1 MCNKIRPFLF
11 ERWVESPQSKWSMP
25 GRLSSCVFD
34 IAKVV
39 AFSGIFP
46 PFSFSSSSPFPS
58 SSTNSSSAAITSYYS
73 SAITSFWYYMFLVT
87 FFLFNITFHYISNIL
102 LNIDYAV
109 TFRIHPALVILVFY
123 LAKDFTVSK
132 FTLLSLTAMELKI
145 YQCSR
150 Y

>member
-58 SSTNSSSAAITSYYS
+58 STNSSSAAITSYYS

-87 FFLFNITFHYISNIL
+87 FFLFNITFHNISNIL

>member
-1 MCNKIRPFLF
+1 MYLILQRLLPLAESFLLFLF
-11 ERWVESPQSKWSMP
+11 LLH
-25 GRLSSCVFD
+25 RLS
-34 IAKVV
+34 ILLLILPRLLLLLITRLLLLL
-39 AFSGIFP
+39 SG
-46 PFSFSSSSPFPS
+46 
-58 SSTNSSSAAITSYYS
+58 
-73 SAITSFWYYMFLVT
+73 MFLVT
-87 FFLFNITFHYISNIL
+87 FFLFNITFHNISNIF

-132 FTLLSLTAMELKI
+132 FTLLTLAAMELKI